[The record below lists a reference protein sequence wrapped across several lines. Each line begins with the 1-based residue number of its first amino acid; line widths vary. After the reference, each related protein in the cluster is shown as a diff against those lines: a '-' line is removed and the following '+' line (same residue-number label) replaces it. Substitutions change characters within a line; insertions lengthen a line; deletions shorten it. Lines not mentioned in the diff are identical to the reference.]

1 MKIQT
6 ILRKKYIRRIFRLFY
21 YPYLRNRVKSNLQST
36 NSVASITYKR
46 GKDIL
51 YLRTN
56 LWGRDSVASGAI
68 AHTKGVIEAFARDAK
83 NVCICSPDK
92 FDYIKEDVG
101 YILVNPNEMMSYGHG
116 ELADL
121 EYNDLLIPTLV
132 ERYQNQKPSF
142 IYQRYGLNNY
152 TGAYLAKKLHIPFVL
167 EYNGSE
173 IWMSHHWGKPLH
185 YEPVAQA
192 IETANFQSADLII
205 GNAESMEDELVAYGV
220 SRDKICI
227 IPNGVDASRFSPEI
241 DGSSIRSQL
250 GFAKDDVVV
259 SFIGTFGPWHGAEVL
274 AQTISKV
281 CANDPHV
288 RYLFIGGGGSYEQ
301 VKEIVKS
308 SGYED
313 RVKMIGFVPQL
324 EAPLYLAAC
333 DILVS
338 PQIPNPDGTPF
349 FGSPTKLFEYM
360 AMGKAIVASNL
371 DQMGRILHD
380 NKTALLSIPGNVESL
395 SNAIVQLAADSD
407 LRSMLGANAR
417 EEVVE
422 KYTWD
427 RHVQIIL
434 DKLAER
440 FKQCD

>member
-21 YPYLRNRVKSNLQST
+21 YPYLRNRVKSNLQSM
-36 NSVASITYKR
+36 NSVASITYKQ

-56 LWGRDSVASGAI
+56 LWGRESVASGAI
-68 AHTKGVIEAFARDAK
+68 AHTKGVVEAFARDEK

-132 ERYQNQKPSF
+132 EKYQNQKPSF

-152 TGAYLAKKLHIPFVL
+152 TGAYLAKKLNIPFIL

-185 YEPVAQA
+185 YESVAQA

-205 GNAESMEDELVAYGV
+205 GNAESMIDELVSYGV
-220 SRDKICI
+220 EKDKICI
-227 IPNGVDASRFSPEI
+227 IPNGVDASRFTPEL
-241 DGSSIRSQL
+241 DGTAIRSKL
-250 GFAKDDVVV
+250 GFAKDDIVV

-281 CANDPHV
+281 CVHNPHV
-288 RYLFIGGGGSYEQ
+288 RYLYIGGGGSYEQ

-313 RVKMIGFVPQL
+313 RVMMIGFVPQL
-324 EAPLYLAAC
+324 EAPSYLAAC

>member
-1 MKIQT
+1 MSLQT
-6 ILRKKYIRRIFRLFY
+6 LLRKRYIRRIFRLFY
-21 YPYLRNRVKSNLQST
+21 YPYLRSKVYRYLHSLLASSN
-36 NSVASITYKR
+36 VTYTE

-56 LWGRDSVASGAI
+56 LWGRESVASGAI
-68 AHTKGVIEAFARDAK
+68 AHTKGVVEAFARDAK

-173 IWMSHHWGKPLH
+173 IWMSHHWGRPLH
-185 YEPVAQA
+185 YESVAQA

-205 GNAESMEDELVAYGV
+205 GNAESLEDELVAYGV

-313 RVKMIGFVPQL
+313 RVRMIGFVPQL

-360 AMGKAIVASNL
+360 AMGKAIVASDL
-371 DQMGRILHD
+371 DQMGRILQD

-417 EEVVE
+417 EEVVK

-440 FKQCD
+440 FQ

>member
-21 YPYLRNRVKSNLQST
+21 YPYLRNRVTSNLQSM
-36 NSVASITYKR
+36 NSVASITYKQ

-56 LWGRDSVASGAI
+56 LWGRESVASGAI
-68 AHTKGVIEAFARDAK
+68 AHTKGIVEAFARDAK

-152 TGAYLAKKLHIPFVL
+152 TGAYLAKKLNIPFVL

-173 IWMSHHWGKPLH
+173 IWMSHNWGGKLH
-185 YEPVAQA
+185 YESTAQK
-192 IETANFQSADLII
+192 IETANFKAADLII
-205 GNAESMEDELVAYGV
+205 GNAESMIDELVSYGV
-220 SRDKICI
+220 EKDKICI
-227 IPNGVDASRFSPEI
+227 IPNGVDASRFTPELE
-241 DGSSIRSQL
+241 GSAIRSQL

-274 AQTISKV
+274 AQTISRV

-313 RVKMIGFVPQL
+313 RVMMIGFVPQL

-360 AMGKAIVASNL
+360 AMGKAIVASDL
-371 DQMGRILHD
+371 DQMGRILQD

-395 SNAIVQLAADSD
+395 SNAIVRLAVDSD

-440 FKQCD
+440 FDQK

>member
-21 YPYLRNRVKSNLQST
+21 YPYLRNRVKSNLQSM
-36 NSVASITYKR
+36 NSVASITYKK

-56 LWGRDSVASGAI
+56 LWGRESVASGAI
-68 AHTKGVIEAFARDAK
+68 AHTKGVVEAFARDAK

-92 FDYIKEDVG
+92 FDYIKENVG
-101 YILVNPNEMMSYGHG
+101 YVLVNPNEMMSYGHG

-121 EYNDLLIPTLV
+121 EYNDILIPTLV

-173 IWMSHHWGKPLH
+173 IWMSHNWGGKLH
-185 YEPVAQA
+185 YESTAQK
-192 IETANFQSADLII
+192 IETENFKAADLII
-205 GNAESMEDELVAYGV
+205 GNAESMIDELVSYGV
-220 SRDKICI
+220 EKDKICI
-227 IPNGVDASRFSPEI
+227 IPNGVDASRFTPEL
-241 DGSSIRSQL
+241 DGTAIRSKL
-250 GFAKDDVVV
+250 GFAKDDIVV

-281 CANDPHV
+281 CAHNPHV
-288 RYLFIGGGGSYEQ
+288 RYLYIGGGGSYER

-313 RVKMIGFVPQL
+313 RVRMIGFVPQL

-360 AMGKAIVASNL
+360 AMGKAIVASDL

-395 SNAIVQLAADSD
+395 SNAIVRLAVDSD

>member
-1 MKIQT
+1 MSLQT
-6 ILRKKYIRRIFRLFY
+6 FLRKRYIRRIFRLCY
-21 YPYLRNRVKSNLQST
+21 YPYLRCKVNRYLHTILSSSDV
-36 NSVASITYKR
+36 TYTE

-68 AHTKGVIEAFARDAK
+68 AHTKGVVEAFIRNGK
-83 NVCICSPDK
+83 NICICSPDE
-92 FDYIKEDVG
+92 FDYIKEDVT
-101 YILVNPNEMMSYGHG
+101 YLLVNPNGMLSLGNG
-116 ELADL
+116 ELADM
-121 EYNDLLIPTLV
+121 EYNNLLIPELV
-132 ERYQNQKPSF
+132 NKLQNIKHSF
-142 IYQRYGLNNY
+142 IYQRYGLNNF
-152 TGAYLAKKLHIPFVL
+152 TGAYLAKKLNIPFVL

-173 IWMSHHWGKPLH
+173 IWMSHNWGGKLH
-185 YEPVAQA
+185 YESTAQK
-192 IETANFQSADLII
+192 IETANFKAADLII
-205 GNAESMEDELVAYGV
+205 GNAESMIDELVSYGV
-220 SRDKICI
+220 EKDKICI
-227 IPNGVDASRFSPEI
+227 IPNGVDASRFTPEL
-241 DGSSIRSQL
+241 DGTAIRSKL
-250 GFAKDDVVV
+250 GFAKDDIVV

-281 CANDPHV
+281 CAHNPHV
-288 RYLFIGGGGSYEQ
+288 RYLYIGGGGSYEQ

-313 RVKMIGFVPQL
+313 RVMMIGFVPQL

-395 SNAIVQLAADSD
+395 SNAIVRLAVDSD

-417 EEVVE
+417 EEVVK

-440 FKQCD
+440 FQ

>member
-6 ILRKKYIRRIFRLFY
+6 ILRNKYIRRIFRLFY
-21 YPYLRNRVKSNLQST
+21 YPYLRNRVKSNLQSM
-36 NSVASITYKR
+36 NSVASITYKQ

-56 LWGRDSVASGAI
+56 LWGRESVASGAI
-68 AHTKGVIEAFARDAK
+68 AHTKGVVEAFARDAK
-83 NVCICSPDK
+83 NVCICSPDE

-121 EYNDLLIPTLV
+121 EYNDILIPTLV

-152 TGAYLAKKLHIPFVL
+152 TGAYLAKKLNIPFVL

-173 IWMSHHWGKPLH
+173 IWMSHHWGRPLH
-185 YEPVAQA
+185 YESVAQA

-281 CANDPHV
+281 CANDPYV
-288 RYLFIGGGGSYEQ
+288 RYLFIGGGGSYEL
-301 VKEIVKS
+301 VKATAHS

-324 EAPLYLAAC
+324 EAPMYLAAS

-360 AMGKAIVASNL
+360 AMGKAIVASDL
-371 DQMGRILHD
+371 DQIGRILKD
-380 NKTALLSIPGNVESL
+380 GETALLATPGNEDSL
-395 SNAIVQLAADSD
+395 ADCILRLASD
-407 LRSMLGANAR
+407 ATLRATIGANAR
-417 EEVVE
+417 VDAVNN
-422 KYTWD
+422 YTWD
-427 RHVQIIL
+427 THVQIIL
-434 DKLAER
+434 DTLAQK
-440 FKQCD
+440 FK

>member
-1 MKIQT
+1 MTLQT
-6 ILRKKYIRRIFRLFY
+6 FFSKRYIRRIFRLCY
-21 YPYLRNRVKSNLQST
+21 YPYLRNRVKHNLDLIKSAPIV
-36 NSVASITYKR
+36 SEYKEKR
-46 GKDIL
+46 EIL

-56 LWGRDSVASGAI
+56 LWGRTSVASGAI
-68 AHTKGVIEAFARDAK
+68 AHTKGVIEALVQKGKD
-83 NVCICSPDK
+83 VLVCSPNE
-92 FDYIKEDVG
+92 FDYVIEPVQ
-101 YILVNPNEMMSYGHG
+101 YELVNPDDMLSLNCG
-116 ELADL
+116 ELADM
-121 EYNDLLIPTLV
+121 EYNNLLIPPLLAKCR
-132 ERYQNQKPSF
+132 ENKPSF

-152 TGAYLAKKLHIPFVL
+152 TGAYLAKELNVPFVL

-173 IWMSHHWGKPLH
+173 VWMSRNWGKPLH
-185 YEPVAQA
+185 YESIAQE
-192 IETANFQSADLII
+192 IETTDFMAADLIV
-205 GNAESMEDELVAYGV
+205 GNAESMEDELISYGV
-220 SRDKICI
+220 PKEKICI
-227 IPNGVDASRFSPEI
+227 IPNGVDASRFTPEL
-241 DGSSIRSQL
+241 DGSAIRSKL
-250 GFAKDDVVV
+250 GFAKDDIVV

-281 CANDPHV
+281 CAHNPHV
-288 RYLFIGGGGSYEQ
+288 RYLYIGGGGSYEQ

-313 RVKMIGFVPQL
+313 RVMMIGFVPQL
-324 EAPLYLAAC
+324 AAPSYLAAC

-371 DQMGRILHD
+371 DQMGRILQD
-380 NKTALLSIPGNVESL
+380 NNTALLSIPGNVESL

-417 EEVVE
+417 EEVVK

-440 FKQCD
+440 FQ

>member
-1 MKIQT
+1 MTLQT
-6 ILRKKYIRRIFRLFY
+6 FFSKRYIRRIFRLCY
-21 YPYLRNRVKSNLQST
+21 YPYLRNRVKHNLDLIKSAPIV
-36 NSVASITYKR
+36 SEYKEKR
-46 GKDIL
+46 EIL

-56 LWGRDSVASGAI
+56 LWGRTSVASGAI
-68 AHTKGVIEAFARDAK
+68 AHTKGVIEALVQKGKD
-83 NVCICSPDK
+83 VLVCSPNE
-92 FDYIKEDVG
+92 FDYVIEPVQ
-101 YILVNPNEMMSYGHG
+101 YELVNPDDMLSLNCG
-116 ELADL
+116 ELADM
-121 EYNDLLIPTLV
+121 EYNNLLIPPLLAKCR
-132 ERYQNQKPSF
+132 ENKPSF

-152 TGAYLAKKLHIPFVL
+152 TGAYLAKELNVPFVL

-173 IWMSHHWGKPLH
+173 VWMSRNWGKPLH
-185 YEPVAQA
+185 YESIAQE
-192 IETANFQSADLII
+192 IETTDFMAADLIV
-205 GNAESMEDELVAYGV
+205 GNAESMEDELISYGV
-220 SRDKICI
+220 PKEKICI
-227 IPNGVDASRFSPEI
+227 IPNGVDASRFTPEL
-241 DGSSIRSQL
+241 DGSAIRSKL
-250 GFAKDDVVV
+250 GFAKDDIVV

-281 CANDPHV
+281 CAHNPHV
-288 RYLFIGGGGSYEQ
+288 RYLYIGGGGSYEQ

-313 RVKMIGFVPQL
+313 RVMMIGFVPQL
-324 EAPLYLAAC
+324 AAPSYLAAC

-371 DQMGRILHD
+371 DQMGRILQD
-380 NKTALLSIPGNVESL
+380 NNTALLSIPGNVESL
-395 SNAIVQLAADSD
+395 SNAIVRLAADSD
-407 LRSMLGANAR
+407 LRSVLGANAR
-417 EEVVE
+417 EEVVK

-440 FKQCD
+440 FQ

>member
-1 MKIQT
+1 MSLQT
-6 ILRKKYIRRIFRLFY
+6 FLRKRYIRRIFRLFY
-21 YPYLRNRVKSNLQST
+21 YPYLRNRVKSNLQSMH
-36 NSVASITYKR
+36 SVASITYRK

-56 LWGRDSVASGAI
+56 LWGRESVASGAI
-68 AHTKGVIEAFARDAK
+68 AHTKGVVEAFARDAK

-132 ERYQNQKPSF
+132 EKYQNQKPSF

-152 TGAYLAKKLHIPFVL
+152 TGAYLAKKLNIPFVL

-173 IWMSHHWGKPLH
+173 IWMSHHWGKTLH
-185 YEPVAQA
+185 YESVAQA

-241 DGSSIRSQL
+241 DGSAIRSQL
-250 GFAKDDVVV
+250 GFAKDNVVV

-281 CANDPHV
+281 CANNPHV

-313 RVKMIGFVPQL
+313 RVRMIGFVPQL

-360 AMGKAIVASNL
+360 AMGKAIVASDL
-371 DQMGRILHD
+371 DQIGRILKD
-380 NKTALLSIPGNVESL
+380 GKTALLATPGNEDSL
-395 SNAIVQLAADSD
+395 ADCILRLASDSK
-407 LRSMLGANAR
+407 LRTTLGTNAR
-417 EEVVE
+417 EDVV
-422 KYTWD
+422 KNYTWD
-427 RHVQIIL
+427 THVQIIL
-434 DKLAER
+434 DTLAQK
-440 FKQCD
+440 FK

>member
-36 NSVASITYKR
+36 NSVASITYKQ

-152 TGAYLAKKLHIPFVL
+152 TGAYLAKKLNIPFVL

-185 YEPVAQA
+185 YESVAQA

-205 GNAESMEDELVAYGV
+205 GNAESMIDELVSYGV
-220 SRDKICI
+220 EKDKICI
-227 IPNGVDASRFSPEI
+227 IPNGVDASRFTPEL
-241 DGSSIRSQL
+241 DGTAIRSKL
-250 GFAKDDVVV
+250 GFAQDDIVV

-281 CANDPHV
+281 CAHNPHV
-288 RYLFIGGGGSYEQ
+288 RYLYIGGGGSYEQ

-313 RVKMIGFVPQL
+313 RVMMIGFVPQL
-324 EAPLYLAAC
+324 EAPSYLAAC

-371 DQMGRILHD
+371 DQMGRILQD
-380 NKTALLSIPGNVESL
+380 NNTALLSIPGNVESL

-417 EEVVE
+417 EEVVK

-440 FKQCD
+440 FQ

>member
-21 YPYLRNRVKSNLQST
+21 YPYLRNRVTSNLQSM
-36 NSVASITYKR
+36 NSVASITYKQ

-56 LWGRDSVASGAI
+56 LWGRESVASGAI
-68 AHTKGVIEAFARDAK
+68 AHTKGIVEAFARDAK

-152 TGAYLAKKLHIPFVL
+152 TGAYLAKKLNIPFVL

-173 IWMSHHWGKPLH
+173 IWMSHNWGGKLH
-185 YEPVAQA
+185 YESTAQK
-192 IETANFQSADLII
+192 IETANFKAADLII
-205 GNAESMEDELVAYGV
+205 GNAESMIDELVSYGV
-220 SRDKICI
+220 EKDKICI
-227 IPNGVDASRFSPEI
+227 IPNGVDASRFTPELE
-241 DGSSIRSQL
+241 GSAIRSQL

-274 AQTISKV
+274 AQTISRV

-313 RVKMIGFVPQL
+313 RVMMIGFVPQL

-360 AMGKAIVASNL
+360 AMGKAIVASDL
-371 DQMGRILHD
+371 DQMGRILQD

-395 SNAIVQLAADSD
+395 SNAIVRLAVDSD

-434 DKLAER
+434 DNLAER

>member
-21 YPYLRNRVKSNLQST
+21 YPYLRNRVKSNLQSM
-36 NSVASITYKR
+36 NSVASITYKQ

-56 LWGRDSVASGAI
+56 LWGRESVASGAI
-68 AHTKGVIEAFARDAK
+68 AHTKGVVEAFVRDAK

-121 EYNDLLIPTLV
+121 EYNDILIPTLV

-152 TGAYLAKKLHIPFVL
+152 TGAYLAKKLNIPFVL

-173 IWMSHHWGKPLH
+173 IWMSHHWGRPLH
-185 YEPVAQA
+185 YESVAQA

-301 VKEIVKS
+301 VKKIVKS

-360 AMGKAIVASNL
+360 AMGKAIVASDL

-395 SNAIVQLAADSD
+395 SNAIVRLAVDSD

-417 EEVVE
+417 EEVVK